1 MYKQNANHTIV
12 IPLVGF
18 FQEERT
24 PKKPVVEEFE
34 EFDYSDF
41 YDDVS
46 VSTVTA
52 GPNVTEYEVRLLP
65 RRVTVDQGCFFFCLL
80 GPFRHP
86 YSYNLCNVSVCWA
99 DHRV

>member
-1 MYKQNANHTIV
+1 MYKQNAIHTDI

-18 FQEERT
+18 FQVERM

-46 VSTVTA
+46 VSTVTS

-65 RRVTVDQGCFFFCLL
+65 RREIVDLFFFLD
-80 GPFRHP
+80 PFPTHTLIIRVM
-86 YSYNLCNVSVCWA
+86 CVCWA
-99 DHRV
+99 DHGV

>member
-1 MYKQNANHTIV
+1 MYKQNAIHTIV

-18 FQEERT
+18 FQVERT
-24 PKKPVVEEFE
+24 LKKPVVEEFE

-52 GPNVTEYEVRLLP
+52 GPNVTKYEVRLLP
-65 RRVTVDQGCFFFCLL
+65 RRETVDQGFFFV
-80 GPFRHP
+80 F
-86 YSYNLCNVSVCWA
+86 
-99 DHRV
+99 